1 MKKAFKSFILQHDQS
16 DCGVACLLS
25 VVKFYSGS
33 NTLENLRDLSGTD
46 TQGTTLLGL
55 YQAANKIGFNASGC
69 EADVTT
75 LINHKRP
82 VILHVII
89 DGKLNHY
96 VVFYGYK
103 NQKFII
109 GDPAKGIVYYTKEE
123 LLEVWKERK
132 CLTLKVNSNFKQ
144 VKEVSRAKK
153 IFLINLFKDDYPL
166 LGVSLL
172 FGILISILGMVMAVY
187 SQQLIDHI
195 FPSKNST
202 ILITSIVLVTFLL
215 LVRIA
220 FEALRQQILLRQSK
234 DFNNRIIHS
243 FYKTLLYLSKS
254 FFDSRKI
261 GELVARLNDTG
272 RIQRVVN
279 QLVGNVLIDG
289 LVLIS
294 SLVFLFVYSWQSG
307 FIALLSLPI
316 YFYLLYRFN
325 KNIISAQQDVMSA
338 YAYSE
343 GNYINTLQGVNVI
356 KNFNKQELFSKLNK
370 YIYGFYQDKIVKLGK
385 INIKLSFISS
395 FASVLF
401 LSSILLFTSLQVYT
415 KDITI
420 GDLMAI
426 LGIASSLLPSIAS
439 IALVAIPIN
448 EAKIAFDRMYEFVS
462 IKHEKTL
469 LDCVSSSFHFKS
481 LQVNSISF
489 RFPGR
494 KHILSNISVDVK
506 RNEIIAL
513 VGESGS
519 GKSTLGQIL
528 QLFYTPESGSVTL
541 NNDLILLDI
550 HVNMWRNILGVVP
563 QDTHLFNGTV
573 LDNISLNNTHTESES
588 IKAFCQEYGFHLF
601 IEQLPQSYF
610 TIIGEEGVNLSGG
623 QKQIIALA
631 RALYHKPQ
639 VLLLDEATSA
649 LDRKTE
655 RFVLDLLL
663 KLKKDLGIIFISHRI
678 YSLKN
683 ICDRIYVLENG
694 EISAKGTHNEL
705 MNSDNMYSDYWSFR

>member
-1 MKKAFKSFILQHDQS
+1 MKKAFKSFTLQHDQS

-69 EADVTT
+69 EADVTS

-153 IFLINLFKDDYPL
+153 IFLINLIKEDYPL
-166 LGVSLL
+166 LVVSLL
-172 FGILISILGMVMAVY
+172 FGILISILGMVMAVF

-195 FPSKNST
+195 LPSKNST

-272 RIQRVVN
+272 RIQRV
-279 QLVGNVLIDG
+279 
-289 LVLIS
+289 
-294 SLVFLFVYSWQSG
+294 
-307 FIALLSLPI
+307 
-316 YFYLLYRFN
+316 
-325 KNIISAQQDVMSA
+325 
-338 YAYSE
+338 
-343 GNYINTLQGVNVI
+343 
-356 KNFNKQELFSKLNK
+356 
-370 YIYGFYQDKIVKLGK
+370 
-385 INIKLSFISS
+385 
-395 FASVLF
+395 
-401 LSSILLFTSLQVYT
+401 
-415 KDITI
+415 
-420 GDLMAI
+420 
-426 LGIASSLLPSIAS
+426 
-439 IALVAIPIN
+439 
-448 EAKIAFDRMYEFVS
+448 
-462 IKHEKTL
+462 
-469 LDCVSSSFHFKS
+469 
-481 LQVNSISF
+481 
-489 RFPGR
+489 
-494 KHILSNISVDVK
+494 
-506 RNEIIAL
+506 
-513 VGESGS
+513 
-519 GKSTLGQIL
+519 
-528 QLFYTPESGSVTL
+528 
-541 NNDLILLDI
+541 
-550 HVNMWRNILGVVP
+550 
-563 QDTHLFNGTV
+563 
-573 LDNISLNNTHTESES
+573 
-588 IKAFCQEYGFHLF
+588 
-601 IEQLPQSYF
+601 
-610 TIIGEEGVNLSGG
+610 
-623 QKQIIALA
+623 
-631 RALYHKPQ
+631 
-639 VLLLDEATSA
+639 
-649 LDRKTE
+649 
-655 RFVLDLLL
+655 
-663 KLKKDLGIIFISHRI
+663 
-678 YSLKN
+678 
-683 ICDRIYVLENG
+683 
-694 EISAKGTHNEL
+694 
-705 MNSDNMYSDYWSFR
+705 